1 MLKGKQM
8 TTLFESLGY
17 IFGYLLWFAY
27 GLVENFAVAILIFT
41 VILRALQFPL
51 QIKSQKS
58 MAGNMRLQKK
68 QQELQEKYGK
78 DRDKLNEEISKLYE
92 KENVSPTSGCLTTML
107 PMFLLFGVY
116 YAIRNPLTNTLH
128 IAKDSV
134 TAALDYAKGLPVVG
148 SSIEGYY
155 GQISF
160 MSIYSDVKGS
170 AEFISHT
177 GFSDGDISKL
187 DKFAEGFKLFGLN
200 LLDMPNSHGIWS
212 VFILFPILCFVTS
225 FATTFVSMKM
235 NGQSLSLKGQQGCMN
250 SMFLLMP
257 LMSAWIAYTVP
268 AAIGLYWIYSSVI
281 GFITTVII
289 HKFYNAQVLTAQD
302 EARRIAY
309 LEQREV
315 GIKQLARVTPVLEK
329 KPVVKAQYQ
338 NKNSGGKKKKKKK

>member
-1 MLKGKQM
+1 MSA
-8 TTLFESLGY
+8 LFESLGY
-17 IFGYLLWFAY
+17 VFGYLLWLCY
-27 GLVENFAVAILIFT
+27 GLVKNFAVAILIFT
-41 VILRALQFPL
+41 VILRVLQFPL

-58 MAGNMRLQKK
+58 MAGSMRLQKK

-78 DRDKLNEEISKLYE
+78 DRDKLNEELSKLYD
-92 KENVSPTSGCLTTML
+92 KENVSPTGGCMTSIL

-128 IAKDSV
+128 IAKESV
-134 TAALDYAKGLPVVG
+134 DAALSFAKGLPVVG
-148 SSIEGYY
+148 SSIEGFY

-160 MSIYSDVKGS
+160 MSIYSDVKNN
-170 AEFISHT
+170 AEFIAHT
-177 GFSDGDISKL
+177 GFSESEIAKL
-187 DKFAEGFKLFGLN
+187 DQFADGFRLFGLN
-200 LLDMPNSHGIWS
+200 LLDMPNSHGLWS
-212 VFILFPILCFVTS
+212 VFILFPILCFATS

-235 NGQSLSLKGQQGCMN
+235 NGQSLNLKGQQGCMN

-289 HKFYNAQVLTAQD
+289 HKFYNAQALTALD

-309 LEQREV
+309 LEENEQ
-315 GIKQLARVTPVLEK
+315 GIQKLKRAHVSQTVQITKVPQS
-329 KPVVKAQYQ
+329 KP
-338 NKNSGGKKKKKKK
+338 NNGGKKKKKKK

>member
-1 MLKGKQM
+1 MNA
-8 TTLFESLGY
+8 LFESLGY
-17 IFGYLLWFAY
+17 VFGYLLWFAY
-27 GLVENFAVAILIFT
+27 GLVKNFAIAILIFT

-58 MAGNMRLQKK
+58 MAGTMRLQKK
-68 QQELQEKYGK
+68 QQEIQEKYGK
-78 DRDKLNEEISKLYE
+78 DRDKVNEELSKLYE
-92 KENVSPTSGCLTTML
+92 KENISPTSGCMTSFI

-134 TAALDYAKGLPVVG
+134 DAALGFAKGLPVVG

-160 MSIYSDVKGS
+160 MSLYPDVKNN
-170 AEFISHT
+170 AEFLAHT
-177 GFSDGDISKL
+177 GFSDADISKL
-187 DKFAEGFKLFGLN
+187 DQFAEGFKMFGLN
-200 LLDMPNSHGIWS
+200 LLDMPNSHGLWS
-212 VFILFPILCFVTS
+212 VFILFPILCFATS

-257 LMSAWIAYTVP
+257 LMSAWISYTVP
-268 AAIGLYWIYSSVI
+268 SAIGLYWIYSSII
-281 GFITTVII
+281 GFITTIII
-289 HKFYNAQVLTAQD
+289 HKFYNAQALTAQD

-309 LEQREV
+309 LEETELTV
-315 GIKQLARVTPVLEK
+315 KKAARVYSAPAQPTLSK
-329 KPVVKAQYQ
+329 KPQGSGK
-338 NKNSGGKKKKKKK
+338 SGGKKKKKK

>member
-1 MLKGKQM
+1 MNA
-8 TTLFESLGY
+8 LFESLGY

-27 GLVENFAVAILIFT
+27 SIVGNFAIAILLFT
-41 VILRALQFPL
+41 VVLRALQFPL

-58 MAGNMRLQKK
+58 MAGSMRLQKK

-78 DRDKLNEEISKLYE
+78 DRDKLNEELSKLYE
-92 KENVSPTSGCLTTML
+92 KENVSPTGGCMTSLL

-134 TAALDYAKGLPVVG
+134 EAALSYAKGLPVVG

-160 MSIYSDVKGS
+160 MSIYSDVKNN
-170 AEFISHT
+170 AEFIAHT
-177 GFSDGDISKL
+177 GFSNAEIGKL
-187 DKFAEGFKLFGLN
+187 DQFADGFRLFGLN
-200 LLDMPNSHGIWS
+200 LLDMPNSHGVWS

-268 AAIGLYWIYSSVI
+268 AAIGLYWIYSSII

-289 HKFYNAQVLTAQD
+289 HKFYNAQALTAQE

-309 LEQREV
+309 LEENELNV
-315 GIKQLARVTPVLEK
+315 KKLARAHVSAPVQITK
-329 KPVVKAQYQ
+329 SSTQ
-338 NKNSGGKKKKKKK
+338 NKSKGGKKKKKK

>member
-1 MLKGKQM
+1 MGA
-8 TTLFESLGY
+8 LFESLGY

-27 GLVENFAVAILIFT
+27 GLVRNFAVAILLFT

-58 MAGNMRLQKK
+58 MAGSMRLQKK

-78 DRDKLNEEISKLYE
+78 DIDKLNEELSKLYE
-92 KENVSPTSGCLTTML
+92 KENISPTGGCMTTLL

-134 TAALDYAKGLPVVG
+134 NAALDYAKGLPVVG

-160 MSIYSDVKGS
+160 MSIYPDVKS
-170 AEFISHT
+170 NAEFIAHT
-177 GFSDGDISKL
+177 GFSDAEIGKL
-187 DKFAEGFKLFGLN
+187 DSFAEGFRLFGLN
-200 LLDMPNSHGIWS
+200 LLDMPNAHGFWS

-257 LMSAWIAYTVP
+257 LMSAWIAYSVP

-289 HKFYNAQVLTAQD
+289 HKFYNAQALTAQD

-309 LEQREV
+309 LEQRETDV
-315 GIKQLARVTPVLEK
+315 KQLARVYHAPEKTAPVK
-329 KPVVKAQYQ
+329 TQYR
-338 NKNSGGKKKKKKK
+338 NNSGGKKKKKKK